1 MKRIMLMCS
10 VFVFFTVILTSCNL
24 NRLGTDTY
32 YVQITK
38 DGEKLKEKN
47 VNGDTT
53 YQYKLPGFDQDGKD
67 KEMEFTALKNLR
79 KEAFLRIYYSEKK
92 GVKSWEEVKKDELP
106 TKVKEKLK
114 VH

>member
-1 MKRIMLMCS
+1 MKRIVLMCS
-10 VFVFFTVILTSCNL
+10 FFVMFTVLLSGCNL

-53 YQYKLPGFDQDGKD
+53 Y
-67 KEMEFTALKNLR
+67 
-79 KEAFLRIYYSEKK
+79 
-92 GVKSWEEVKKDELP
+92 
-106 TKVKEKLK
+106 
-114 VH
+114 

>member
-1 MKRIMLMCS
+1 MKRIMLMFS
-10 VFVFFTVILTSCNL
+10 VFVIFTVFLSGCNL
-24 NRLGTDTY
+24 NRLGTDKY

-38 DGEKLKEKN
+38 DGEQLEEKN

-53 YQYKLPGFDQDGKD
+53 YQYKLSGFDKDGKE

-79 KEAFLRIYYSEKK
+79 KEAFLLIYYTEEK

-114 VH
+114 VN

>member
-10 VFVFFTVILTSCNL
+10 VVVFFTVVLTGCNL

-38 DGEKLKEKN
+38 DGEQLKEKN

-53 YQYKLPGFDQDGKD
+53 YQYTLPGFDKDGEK

-79 KEAFLRIYYSEKK
+79 KEAFLLIYYSEEK

-114 VH
+114 LN

>member
-1 MKRIMLMCS
+1 MKRIVLMCS
-10 VFVFFTVILTSCNL
+10 VFVMFTVVLSGCNL

-53 YQYKLPGFDQDGKD
+53 YEYKLPGFDKDGNE
-67 KEMEFTALKNLR
+67 KEMEFTALK
-79 KEAFLRIYYSEKK
+79 
-92 GVKSWEEVKKDELP
+92 KSS
-106 TKVKEKLK
+106 
-114 VH
+114 